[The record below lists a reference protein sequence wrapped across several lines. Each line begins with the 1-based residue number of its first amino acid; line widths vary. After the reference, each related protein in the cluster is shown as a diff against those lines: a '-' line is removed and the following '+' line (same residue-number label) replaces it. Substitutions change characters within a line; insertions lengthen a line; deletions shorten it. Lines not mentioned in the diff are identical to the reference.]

1 MAASQHC
8 SGWMIDGY
16 KLSFSAH
23 EIPALPNSG
32 RPARIVEVPATT
44 YLQGA
49 EAIRVL
55 GRNTELSYDKR
66 TGQMLWCLAGR
77 ESVIISGP
85 VLHIMRFPRS
95 EEHTSEL
102 QSLRHLVCRLLLEK
116 K

>member
-8 SGWMIDGY
+8 SGRMIDGY

-85 VLHIMRFPRS
+85 VLHIMRFPGHAEPYPDRKSVVLGKECRS
-95 EEHTSEL
+95 RWS
-102 QSLRHLVCRLLLEK
+102 
-116 K
+116 